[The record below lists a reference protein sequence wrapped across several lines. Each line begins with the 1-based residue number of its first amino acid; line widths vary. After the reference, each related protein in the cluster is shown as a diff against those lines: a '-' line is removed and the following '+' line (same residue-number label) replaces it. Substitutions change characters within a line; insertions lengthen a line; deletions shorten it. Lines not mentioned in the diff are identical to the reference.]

1 MNTSHEGMML
11 GSGLAL
17 FVLCPM
23 LVLHSLGPEVIAI
36 ISRFFKDLWI
46 MMVWQIS
53 AGLDSP
59 ASFLEVVLLV
69 VGLTCGK
76 TIVIRNVNYQFDK
89 I

>member
-1 MNTSHEGMML
+1 
-11 GSGLAL
+11 
-17 FVLCPM
+17 
-23 LVLHSLGPEVIAI
+23 
-36 ISRFFKDLWI
+36 